1 MSSARDQIVFWMAA
15 SVLGL
20 SSVLQLDALTIALRG
35 SAADSV
41 LLAHML
47 ATSSGL
53 LAGLTLWVVGRAL
66 LALGALLAGISRR
79 FDGPALSPLL
89 PVIAFATLVATWA
102 LSPAHRVF
110 SQHPATTALL
120 MVYLPFPLATAFTG
134 AALLLRTGR
143 FRAPSVTLAA
153 AGIAG
158 LHAMNVWY
166 YPGLYR
172 PVHDALT
179 GVALGVAVIA
189 AAIALTGVT
198 ARTRARVLAV
208 TVALALVAPLFVSS
222 SMRLRGL
229 AFFEGTELHHTLHWA
244 EAAFD
249 FDGDGFRSGL
259 GGDCDDS
266 RRDVNPLRLERPG
279 NGVDDNCRLGD
290 RRGAGLAASTRRA
303 QPAAAL
309 ATWRAQHPQP
319 NVVLVL
325 VDTLRADFVGALG
338 SKRGLT
344 PALDA
349 FAATA
354 TVFEQ
359 ARTTSPR
366 TAAALVSIVGARFH
380 GRNLSCRVTL
390 MPAQASLQQRLA
402 AQGYSAVARLV
413 GDNWAGTPAAEG
425 WTQMIQRGTPYEV
438 TGPAVT
444 DDGLALISQLQR
456 PFLLLLHYLDPHSP
470 YRASA
475 DVPRRGTGIAAEY
488 GAEVESTDREV
499 GRFLRGLQASERSAD
514 TVVVV
519 FADHGENLGER
530 GSRGGH
536 HGVSVYDEDV
546 HVPLMVRVPGMQ
558 ARRIGAP
565 VSLVDIA
572 PTVLELVGAPA
583 LADSDGRS
591 LAGYLLG
598 EPPPATWTLSEYYEP
613 PYYLRAVVAD
623 RFKLIADT
631 GNNVSRLFDVRADP
645 GEHVDVAGL
654 HRDRVASLTRE
665 LDRWIE
671 TRGDPSEPAPAL
683 CAY

>member
-1 MSSARDQIVFWMAA
+1 MAA
-15 SVLGL
+15 SVLGA
-20 SSVLQLDALTIALRG
+20 SCVLQLDALAIALRG
-35 SAADSV
+35 GAADSV

-47 ATSSGL
+47 ATSVGL
-53 LAGLTLWVVGRAL
+53 VVGLASWIAGRAL
-66 LALGALLAGISRR
+66 FALGAVLARLSRR
-79 FDGPALSPLL
+79 FHGPVLSPLL
-89 PVIAFATLVATWA
+89 PVIATATLVATWA
-102 LSPAHRVF
+102 LAPAHRVF

-120 MVYLPFPLATAFTG
+120 MAYLPFPLAVAFTG
-134 AALLLRTGR
+134 AAWLLRTQR
-143 FRAPSVTLAA
+143 LRAPSVLLAA
-153 AGIAG
+153 AGIVG

-179 GVALGVAVIA
+179 GVALAVAVVA
-189 AAIALTGVT
+189 AAVALAGVT
-198 ARTRARVLAV
+198 ARTQARVLAV
-208 TVALALVAPLFVSS
+208 AVALALVAPLLVSS

-229 AFFEGTELHHTLHWA
+229 AFFDGTELHHTLHWA
-244 EAAFD
+244 ETAFD

-290 RRGAGLAASTRRA
+290 RHGAGLAASTRRA
-303 QPAAAL
+303 QPPAAL
-309 ATWRAQHPQP
+309 AAWRAQHPQP

-366 TAAALVSIVGARFH
+366 TAAALVSMVGARFH

-390 MPAQASLQQRLA
+390 MPARTSLQRQLA
-402 AQGYSAVARLV
+402 ARGYSAVARLV

-444 DDGLALISQLQR
+444 DDALALISELQG
-456 PFLLLLHYLDPHSP
+456 PFLLLVHYLDLHSP
-470 YRASA
+470 YLASA
-475 DVPRRGTGIAAEY
+475 DMARRGTGIAAEY
-488 GAEVESTDREV
+488 GAVLESTDREI

-514 TVVVV
+514 TVVVL

-546 HVPLMVRVPGMQ
+546 HVPLMVRAPGIE

-565 VSLVDIA
+565 VSIVDIA

-598 EPPPATWTLSEYYEP
+598 EPPPPTWTLSEYYEP
-613 PYYLRAVVAD
+613 PYYLRGVVAD
-623 RFKLIADT
+623 HFKLITDT
-631 GNNVSRLFDVRADP
+631 RNNVSRLFDLRADP
-645 GEHVDVAGL
+645 GELVDVSAV
-654 HRDRVASLTRE
+654 HRDRFASLTRE
-665 LDRWIE
+665 LDRWLE
-671 TRGDPSEPAPAL
+671 TRADPSEPAPAL